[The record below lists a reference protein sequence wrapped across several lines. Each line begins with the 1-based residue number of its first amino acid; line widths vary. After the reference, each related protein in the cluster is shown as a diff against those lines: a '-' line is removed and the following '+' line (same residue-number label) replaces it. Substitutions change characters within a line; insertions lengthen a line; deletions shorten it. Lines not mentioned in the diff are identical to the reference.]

1 MLSCRSIMKV
11 WIICLSALNQ
21 NKSHTHHHDDCKEN
35 VSAVLSLIPIQSL
48 GMRLGL
54 KAHLCDPHTHHPAIL
69 FSCMLV
75 QQTSAHRLLHHYIS
89 QQLCN
94 TTKDSKNV
102 SDPTPATL
110 FSFLAIRILLQVKRL
125 PLRNTQEEITK
136 KNSDSK
142 LPWGPAVKFYV
153 FSQFVQFVT

>member
-1 MLSCRSIMKV
+1 MKV

-21 NKSHTHHHDDCKEN
+21 NKSHTHHHDDCNEN
-35 VSAVLSLIPIQSL
+35 VSAVLSLIPMQSL

-69 FSCMLV
+69 FCRILV

-94 TTKDSKNV
+94 TTKDSKNM
-102 SDPTPATL
+102 SCPSTPATL
-110 FSFLAIRILLQVKRL
+110 FSFYTICILLQDKA
-125 PLRNTQEEITK
+125 LRNCQQEIAEHFWL
-136 KNSDSK
+136 K
-142 LPWGPAVKFYV
+142 LPWGPAMFLSRWNFM
-153 FSQFVQFVT
+153 FSHNLCSL